1 MAKKTGTTTQA
12 VASGITKQD
21 AVRRAL
27 ATLGKTASAKDIQK
41 HVKETFSFDMTI
53 DHIYNAKSNVLAK
66 GKKKA
71 SKPKG
76 KLPAPPEPAAGANPP
91 AKSAPVARQPAG
103 GISLADIEAVKDL
116 LGRVGADNLKA
127 LADLLAR

>member
-1 MAKKTGTTTQA
+1 MAKKTGTTVQA
-12 VASGITKQD
+12 ATSGVTKQE
-21 AVRRAL
+21 AVRRAMS
-27 ATLGKTASAKDIQK
+27 ALGKAATAKDIQK
-41 HVKETFSFDMTI
+41 HVKDTFGHDMTI

-71 SKPKG
+71 PKTTG
-76 KLPAPPEPAAGANPP
+76 KQPAPSEPTAAHPP
-91 AKSAPVARQPAG
+91 VQPASVARRPSGA
-103 GISLADIEAVKDL
+103 ISLEDLEAVKGL